1 MAIKVI
7 MPQMGESVVEGT
19 VGTWLKQEGDSVAAY
34 EPIVEVETDKVTSEV
49 TAEAGGTLLK
59 IYVDEGETVAAG
71 TVLALI
77 GEPGEDVPERMAA
90 ESVAAF
96 GHAAAGDS
104 PAGGAAAQV
113 PSHDAP
119 PEPAAPAPPEPAPE
133 PARAPRAG
141 MPHVTPVVARI
152 AAEHNIDVS
161 QVAGTGRN
169 GRVTK
174 KDIMAYIESGAAERA
189 KSAPA
194 AADDLPP
201 WERPGTGDLFKPTDD
216 LYRQAAPE
224 PVTPTARV
232 APQDHAHKAPPAPG
246 KPGDIVPHSTMRK
259 RIAEH
264 MVQSKLKTAP
274 HVTTVFEADMRAVV
288 AHREANKA
296 DYAARGI
303 NLTFTAY
310 FMAATAAALRRHPQ
324 VNSQWR
330 EDGLLLLPDVNIGM
344 AVALDEGLIVP
355 VIKRVDELSLAGVA
369 RQVNDLAQRAR
380 ANQLTPD
387 EVQDGTFTITNHG
400 VAGSLF
406 ATPIINQ
413 PQTGILG
420 VGAIKKRAVVTADD
434 AIAVRPMVY
443 LSFTFDHR
451 VLDGA
456 SADWFVAEIVALL
469 EGWQ

>member
-1 MAIKVI
+1 MATNVI

-19 VGTWLKQEGDSVAAY
+19 VGRWLKAEGDPVEEY

-49 TAEAGGTLLK
+49 TASATGTLLK
-59 IYVDEGETVAAG
+59 IYVQEGETVAAG
-71 TVLALI
+71 TVLAAI
-77 GEPGEDVPERMAA
+77 GAEGEEVPDVPQA
-90 ESVAAF
+90 EAVAAF
-96 GHAAAGDS
+96 GHAAAGGS
-104 PAGGAAAQV
+104 PATAATQQAQ
-113 PSHDAP
+113 
-119 PEPAAPAPPEPAPE
+119 PEPAPKAAPAPSAEPDTSALTE
-133 PARAPRAG
+133 HRTG

-152 AAEHNIDVS
+152 AAEHNIDVTR
-161 QVAGTGRN
+161 VTGTGRN

-174 KDIMAYIESGAAERA
+174 RDILAYIEQQEATPEARAEV
-189 KSAPA
+189 PA
-194 AADDLPP
+194 

-216 LYRQAAPE
+216 LHKPQAPAAAP
-224 PVTPTARV
+224 A
-232 APQDHAHKAPPAPG
+232 APPDHAHRAPPAPG
-246 KPGDIVPHSTMRK
+246 QPGDLVPHSTMRR

-264 MVQSKLKTAP
+264 MVRSKLQTAP
-274 HVTTVFEADMRAVV
+274 HVTTVFEADMSAVV
-288 AHREANKA
+288 AHRAQHKA
-296 DYAARGI
+296 DFARRGL

-310 FMAATAAALRRHPQ
+310 LVAATAEALRRHPV

-330 EDGLLLLPDVNIGM
+330 EDGLLLLPEINIGM

-355 VIKRVDELSLAGVA
+355 VIRRADELSLAGLA

-380 ANQLTPD
+380 ANALQP
-387 EVQDGTFTITNHG
+387 EEIQHGTFTITNHG

-420 VGAIKKRAVVTADD
+420 VGAIKKRAVVLPGD

-456 SADWFVAEIVALL
+456 SADWFMAEIVDLL